1 MSPSCERIVIMN
13 GTENITKN
21 SNAMFNEFFRRS
33 KLKMFLIRVPGF
45 LLLIA
50 SVPCLN
56 GNFGWLTGMQVG
68 WCLLVAALIWFGI
81 SAKLEVNG
89 KRANAEAEPLL
100 ADELTEAQNALA
112 GCPLGDSKTAGIASA
127 QFVIGDDARVR
138 KTGAARHGYLSSVV
152 LGSALAFGRRSGGL
166 WIYRSRRD
174 IVSGEV
180 SRRCELISFDEIDD
194 IKVTPVVY
202 GEKNAVFKKLV
213 RFDITVGDDV
223 IWLLFDED
231 FDSKRTGD
239 ELLKLVYKG

>member
-1 MSPSCERIVIMN
+1 
-13 GTENITKN
+13 
-21 SNAMFNEFFRRS
+21 MFNEFFRRS

-68 WCLLVAALIWFGI
+68 WCLLAAALIWFGI

-100 ADELTEAQNALA
+100 ADELTEAQN
-112 GCPLGDSKTAGIASA
+112 
-127 QFVIGDDARVR
+127 
-138 KTGAARHGYLSSVV
+138 
-152 LGSALAFGRRSGGL
+152 ALAFGRRSGGL

-213 RFDITVGDDV
+213 RFDITIGDDV